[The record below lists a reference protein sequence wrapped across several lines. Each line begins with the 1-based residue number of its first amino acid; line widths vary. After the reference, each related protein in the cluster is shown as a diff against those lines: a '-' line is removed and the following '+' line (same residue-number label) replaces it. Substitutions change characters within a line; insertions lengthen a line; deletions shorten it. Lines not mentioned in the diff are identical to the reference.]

1 MDWWAVV
8 LVFILGTIIGS
19 FINVVIYRVPRG
31 NSVVYPPSACG
42 ACAAQLNWRDLIP
55 VLSYI
60 ILRGRCR
67 SCGSSISWQYPL
79 VELIGGLGLLALY
92 YRFGLGFEGLAA
104 AVLFFLLL
112 AVIFIDLDFL
122 IIPNRIVLIG
132 LLLGVPLTL
141 AQSTQ
146 VFVSGL
152 LGLLVGGGLLLLTAV
167 VSRGGMGGGDIK
179 LATVIGL
186 YVGWP
191 QILLVLFL
199 SFLLGSIVGLA
210 LVVRGRKKMKEA
222 VPFGPFLA
230 VASYLV
236 LLWGPEIIAWY
247 RSIMVWGI

>member
-1 MDWWAVV
+1 MGV
-8 LVFILGTIIGS
+8 LVLVLGTIIGS

-31 NSVVYPPSACG
+31 GSVIYPPSACG
-42 ACAAQLNWRDLIP
+42 ACAAQLGWRDLIP

-67 SCGSSISWQYPL
+67 SCGIRISGRYPA
-79 VELIGGLGLLALY
+79 VELIGGLGLLTIY
-92 YRFGLGFEGLAA
+92 YKFGLGFEGLAA

-122 IIPNRIVLIG
+122 IIPNRIILIG
-132 LLLGVPLTL
+132 LLLGIPLTL
-141 AQSTQ
+141 AQSLQ

-179 LATVIGL
+179 LALVIGL

-230 VASYLV
+230 VASYIV
-236 LLWGPEIIAWY
+236 MLWGPGIIAWY
-247 RSIMVWGI
+247 RGIMVWG

>member
-1 MDWWAVV
+1 MV
-8 LVFILGTIIGS
+8 LGTIIGS

-31 NSVVYPPSACG
+31 GSVVYPPSACG
-42 ACAAQLNWRDLIP
+42 ACAAQLSWQDLIP

-67 SCGSSISWQYPL
+67 SCSSSISWRYPL
-79 VELIGGLGLLALY
+79 VELSSGLGLLALY
-92 YRFGLGFEGLAA
+92 YKFGLGFEGLAA

-132 LLLGVPLTL
+132 LLLGIPLTL
-141 AQSTQ
+141 AQSLP
-146 VFVSGL
+146 VFISGL
-152 LGLLVGGGLLLLTAV
+152 LGLMVGGGLLLLTAV

-179 LATVIGL
+179 LAAVIGL

-199 SFLLGSIVGLA
+199 SFLLGSIVGLI
-210 LVVRGRKKMKEA
+210 LVARGRKKMKEA

-236 LLWGPEIIAWY
+236 LLWGPAIIAWY
-247 RSIMVWGI
+247 KGTMVWG